1 MRWPPSA
8 RVFLVLPLLLAGPAR
23 SLKTG
28 DAAGLGP
35 AMAVA
40 SGAGSASA
48 ASSSW
53 GPLRVAAHLL
63 RQGPIGRAAGW
74 RANGSATSERE
85 GSTRGDVTPL
95 FSDVRVAATTSRDGN
110 ASSAIKGG
118 RAGTTNI
125 TRQHSASAV
134 TYKAPRRATQL
145 ASHHSD
151 TYLGADVDMM
161 EDGAAGMNMGGPG
174 GSLPSRPH
182 GSRSSSSEADSDRQQ
197 QQQKWWPRHLGH
209 SSAFILNVSNVE
221 NCGGPREVKCTLF
234 MRYFTWNYN
243 LHFGWSIVVW
253 CTVLLLM
260 ISFCAC
266 CCVSKR

>member
-8 RVFLVLPLLLAGPAR
+8 RVFLVFSLLLAGPAR

-40 SGAGSASA
+40 SGADSASA
-48 ASSSW
+48 ASSRW
-53 GPLRVAAHLL
+53 GPLRVAAQLL

-95 FSDVRVAATTSRDGN
+95 FSDVRAAATTSRDGN
-110 ASSAIKGG
+110 VGSAIKGG
-118 RAGTTNI
+118 GAGTTNI
-125 TRQHSASAV
+125 TRQRSASAV

-151 TYLGADVDMM
+151 TYLGTDVDM
-161 EDGAAGMNMGGPG
+161 EDGAGMITGGHG
-174 GSLPSRPH
+174 GSLPSRVH
-182 GSRSSSSEADSDRQQ
+182 GSRSSSSEADRDRQR

-209 SSAFILNVSNVE
+209 SSAFILNVSNAE

-243 LHFGWSIVVW
+243 LHFGSSIVVW

-266 CCVSKR
+266 CCVTKR